1 MEETKKNLHALK
13 HKLSETVIADTNKQ
27 MTMEEILGAIP
38 PKTVFDSAGRK
49 IEKPDTLDN
58 SHIEQEGIHSFQHAP
73 DEEPFFQAKKFHL

>member
-49 IEKPDTLDN
+49 IEKPEYKYHDFEDRLYVLTKGRHKN
-58 SHIEQEGIHSFQHAP
+58 QRRN
-73 DEEPFFQAKKFHL
+73 